1 MANSNRIL
9 INLIWEKFVVDYLT
23 REIIIS
29 YLLIFSELFVIKL
42 YLGTDEKIN
51 AKMWSRF
58 LDASYS

>member
-29 YLLIFSELFVIKL
+29 YLSIFSELFVIKL

-51 AKMWSRF
+51 VKMWSRF